1 MPSVIRLLLGL
12 VWLAVLSAQ
21 HRPGWTLVWSDEFEG
36 GALDAAKWDFDVGG
50 HGWGNNESQYYTR
63 RAENASVEDGKLVI
77 RALRETYTGP
87 DGITRPY
94 TSARLV
100 TRGKFSRAYGRFEA
114 LIKLPYGQG
123 IWPAFWML
131 GDDIATVGWP
141 ACGEIDI
148 MENIGREPSTVHGTI
163 HGPGYSGTRGIGAAY
178 SLPEGRRFADDFHL
192 FAIEWE
198 PEVIRWYVDDV
209 LYQTRTPK
217 DLPAGARWV
226 FDHPFHLL
234 LNVAVGGNWPG
245 YPDQTTVFP
254 QVMLVEYVRVY
265 ARAGKP
271 AIQAANGV
279 VNAASFRPGFAPG
292 SWVTLVGAEL
302 AGLTREWK
310 TEDFAGGRLPEQL
323 DGTAVLFDGK
333 PGFVAYISPGQVNV
347 LAPDVTPGPV
357 TVKVIRDGVES
368 EPVLAEA
375 RTMDPA
381 FFLWAGRYVV
391 ATSLDFRTLLGP
403 EGLFP
408 GVPVRPARPGETI
421 VLWGTGFG
429 PVNPPA
435 PTGRPIE
442 GEHRLVHTPEVT
454 VGGLRADFVG
464 GALTP
469 GAVGL
474 YQIAIR
480 VPADAPAGELPVVAA
495 VQGASSPDKVFL
507 AVRP

>member
-1 MPSVIRLLLGL
+1 MARVFLVACLLL
-12 VWLAVLSAQ
+12 APAAFPQ

-36 GALDAAKWDFDVGG
+36 STLDPAKWDFDVGG

-63 RAENASVEDGKLVI
+63 RPENASVENGRLVI

-87 DGITRPY
+87 EGITRPY

-114 LIKLPYGQG
+114 LIRLPYGQG

-163 HGPGYSGTRGIGAAY
+163 HGPGYAGSRGIGAAY
-178 SLPEGRRFADDFHL
+178 WLPEGRRFADDFHL
-192 FAIEWE
+192 FAVEWE

-217 DLPAGARWV
+217 DLPPGARWV

-245 YPDQTTVFP
+245 YPDETTVFP

-292 SWVTLVGAEL
+292 SWVTLVGTEL
-302 AGLTREWK
+302 AGVTREWK
-310 TEDFAGGRLPEQL
+310 AEDFAGGRLPEQL

-333 PGFVAYISPGQVNV
+333 PGFVAYISPGQINA
-347 LAPDVTPGPV
+347 LAPELTPGPV
-357 TVKVIRDGVES
+357 AVKIVRDGVES
-368 EPVLAEA
+368 DPVAAEA
-375 RTMDPA
+375 RSVDPA

-391 ATSLDFRTLLGP
+391 ATSVDFKTLLAP
-403 EGLFP
+403 QGLF
-408 GVPVRPARPGETI
+408 GGLDTRPARPGETI

-429 PVNPPA
+429 PVSPPA
-435 PTGRPIE
+435 PAERPVE
-442 GEHRLVHTPEVT
+442 GEHRLVYEPEVT
-454 VGGLRADFVG
+454 IGGLRVDFVG

-469 GAVGL
+469 GAAGL
-474 YQIAIR
+474 YQIAVR
-480 VPADAPAGELPVVAA
+480 VPADAPRGELPVVAA
-495 VQGASSPDKVFL
+495 VQGVRSPDNVFL
-507 AVRP
+507 AVGP